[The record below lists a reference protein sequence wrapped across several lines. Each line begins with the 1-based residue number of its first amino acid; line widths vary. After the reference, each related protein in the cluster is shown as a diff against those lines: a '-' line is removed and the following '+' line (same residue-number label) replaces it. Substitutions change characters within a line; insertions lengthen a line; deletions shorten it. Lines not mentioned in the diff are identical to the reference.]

1 MGQRRSVLIGV
12 GVPVLL
18 VLALF
23 AWGVAQNEGATGR
36 PGVNDNFGEVD
47 LTVESFADFEL
58 TTLDGD
64 VITIADFRG
73 KVVMVD
79 FWSSWCAPCRAE
91 GPVLAE
97 TYKTW
102 RERGVEFIGV
112 AIWDE
117 RGPVEDFIVRNG
129 IEYVNG
135 IDPTGTIS
143 VDFGVSGI
151 PEKFFINPDGEIV
164 RKIVGPNTRQTLDN
178 ILTDMTDEALGIKN
192 AG

>member
-117 RGPVEDFIVRNG
+117 RGPVEDFIERNG

-164 RKIVGPNTRQTLDN
+164 KKIVGPNTRQTLDN
-178 ILTDMTDEALGIKN
+178 ILTDMTDEALGITN